1 MFDTLTRLGSSAA
14 GAYEIDKSLRFYSA
28 NSAKLTRTFGTN
40 SSDTTKTLSFWMKRT
55 KLGTYQKPFATTT
68 SGYIESYI
76 RINNDDTLQFEDRDS
91 SSGSTDGRLVTN
103 KVFRDTSAWYHIV
116 LTIDTTNGTAGD
128 RVRIYVNGVRETS
141 FSSTT
146 NPASSYSSQFF
157 RSSAD
162 NFIGGGDS
170 YFDGYLAEI
179 HFIDGTA
186 LDASSFGETDATTGQ
201 WIPKKYSG
209 SYGTNGV
216 YLNFSDGSNTTA
228 GTLGAD
234 SSGEGNNWT
243 PSGMSVTNYSN
254 DSMHDSPTNNYCTWN
269 WNDKHR
275 DHISLDDGA
284 LVPKQTD
291 SGGFAGVRGTMGV
304 TSGKW
309 YFEFQCGSGSG
320 HHIGWVNSEF
330 NMLDTADVAI
340 TTAGTNGHGAVFDSR
355 GFMYGWIG
363 SEAAAWYPDS
373 SNTTTWGNNDVIGCA
388 MDLDN
393 YKFYFAKNNTWINS
407 QDPTDGTNAIIPT
420 GSNNDGDG
428 EYSSGDVMQPYFT
441 GWGNGTGETKFG
453 QNGFSYTPP
462 TGYQALCTANLS
474 EPTIKK
480 GSDHFN
486 TVLYTGNDSDGHAI
500 TGVGFQPNLVWIKD
514 RGDSNHHRV
523 YDSVRG
529 VNAALLTSATN
540 AEDQY
545 ATYGQ
550 FESFDSDGFTV
561 GIGTGNSGQRGEAT
575 NSAEPHVAWNWK
587 ESASA
592 GFDIV
597 SYTGNGSA
605 RTISHN
611 LGVIPEMIW
620 VKCRSE
626 TQNWRVGH
634 KDLSG
639 GNWNYRLILDNTD
652 DQQDSPDFN
661 DTAPTSSV
669 FSVGTDDAVNKNTGT
684 YVAYLWASVEGY
696 SKVGYYKGNGNAN
709 GPFIFTGFKPAMVL
723 IKCSSNAENW
733 NLFDNKRDD
742 DNRVHHL
749 LVPNTSTEENSTTT
763 ARALDF
769 LSNGIKIRGTDGT
782 INTDDYTYVYFAFA
796 ETPFKYANAR

>member
-76 RINNDDTLQFEDRDS
+76 RINNDDTIQYEDRDS

-284 LVPKQTD
+284 LVPNQTNA
-291 SGGFAGVRGTMGV
+291 GGFAGVRGTMGV

-309 YFEFQCGSGSG
+309 YFEFQCGSGTG

-340 TTAGTNGHGAVFDSR
+340 TTAGTNGHGAVWDSR
-355 GFMYGWIG
+355 GFVYGWKDGDNTFYPTAG
-363 SEAAAWYPDS
+363 SAVTY
-373 SNTTTWGNNDVIGCA
+373 GNNDIIGCA

-428 EYSSGDVMQPYFT
+428 AYSAGDIMKPYFS
-441 GWGNGTGETKFG
+441 GWGNGTGETNFG
-453 QNGFSYTPP
+453 QQGFNYTPP
-462 TGYQALCTANLS
+462 TGYQALCSANLS
-474 EPTIKK
+474 EPTIKN
-480 GSDHFN
+480 GTDYFD
-486 TVLYTGNDSDGHAI
+486 TVLFTGNGSNQSI
-500 TGVGFQPNLVWIKD
+500 TSLNFQPDLVWFKSRNTTYD
-514 RGDSNHHRV
+514 HEV
-523 YDSVRG
+523 FDSVRG
-529 VNAALLTSATN
+529 AEERILTNTNTPEATDDDALTAFLSN
-540 AEDQY
+540 
-545 ATYGQ
+545 
-550 FESFDSDGFTV
+550 GFTT
-561 GIGTGNSGQRGEAT
+561 GDDPGTNQSNQAIVT
-575 NSAEPHVAWNWK
+575 WSWK
-587 ESASA
+587 ETASA

-709 GPFIFTGFKPAMVL
+709 GPFVFTGFKPAMII
-723 IKCSSNAENW
+723 IKRIDAAEDW
-733 NLFDNKRDD
+733 WIYDTKRDV
-742 DNRVHHL
+742 DNPVTQIL
-749 LVPNTSTEENSTTT
+749 YVNAVT
-763 ARALDF
+763 AEISATGDNVSLDIV
-769 LSNGIKIRGTDGT
+769 SNGIKLRTANVNWNADDGT
-782 INTDDYTYVYFAFA
+782 YIYLAFA

>member
-1 MFDTLTRLGSSAA
+1 MFDTLTRMGASAA
-14 GAYEIDKSLRFYSA
+14 GAYEIKKSLRFDGSSA
-28 NSAKLTRTFGTN
+28 YL
-40 SSDTTKTLSFWMKRT
+40 TKT
-55 KLGTYQKPFATTT
+55 P
-68 SGYIESYI
+68 
-76 RINNDDTLQFEDRDS
+76 
-91 SSGSTDGRLVTN
+91 
-103 KVFRDTSAWYHIV
+103 
-116 LTIDTTNGTAGD
+116 TAGD
-128 RVRIYVNGVRETS
+128 RDVWTFSCWYKPANGPEGSTNAFVLFQADSSTVDTYQFSDSKLHMTIQSGSDTGTTSDGVFRDCSSWYHICSSYDGSNLRLYINGVLDKTTS
-141 FSSTT
+141 HSGDAKINS
-146 NPASSYSSQFF
+146 NVAHYIGQNG
-157 RSSAD
+157 SSAR
-162 NFIGGGDS
+162 
-170 YFDGYLAEI
+170 YLPGYLAEF
-179 HFIDGTA
+179 HFVDGTA
-186 LDASSFGETDATTGQ
+186 KAASDFGETDADTGQ
-201 WIPKKYSG
+201 WIPKKYAG
-209 SYGTNGV
+209 SHGSQGY
-216 YLNFSDGSNTTA
+216 YLKFDDTSNFG
-228 GTLGAD
+228 LD
-234 SSGEGNNWT
+234 SSGNGNNWT
-243 PSGMSVTNYSN
+243 ASGFGTSGASN
-254 DSMHDSPTNNYCTWN
+254 DSMEDTPNNNYCTWN
-269 WNDKHR
+269 RIDKHR
-275 DHISLDDGA
+275 DHISVTDGN
-284 LVPKQTD
+284 LVPNQTD
-291 SGGFAGVRGTMGV
+291 SSGFAGVRGTFGV

-320 HHIGWVNSEF
+320 HMVGWVNSEF
-330 NMLDTADVAI
+330 NMHDTADVAI

-587 ESASA
+587 ESATA

-597 SYTGNGSA
+597 SYTGNG
-605 RTISHN
+605 
-611 LGVIPEMIW
+611 
-620 VKCRSE
+620 
-626 TQNWRVGH
+626 Q
-634 KDLSG
+634 
-639 GNWNYRLILDNTD
+639 DNTD
-652 DQQDSPDFN
+652 VAISHSLGVSPEMLIIKNRDGSNRWQTWHKSLGTHNTYLINNILLNTTGAETFY
-661 DTAPTSSV
+661 SSQIRAISSSTFTV
-669 FSVGTDDAVNKNTGT
+669 RDADADGNANVNKNGDD
-684 YVAYLWASVEGY
+684 YIAYLWASVEGY
-696 SKVGYYKGNGNAN
+696 SKSGFYKGNGNAD

-733 NLFDNKRDD
+733 NLFDNKRDP
-742 DNRVHHL
+742 DNKVHHL
-749 LVPNTSTEENSTTT
+749 LVPNTSTEENNSTA
-763 ARALDF
+763 ARELDF